1 MYYEITLDLTQLS
14 KSWRERR
21 SEKLSLSIYAE
32 VLARVD
38 KQEITGPSEKLS
50 MFSQ

>member
-1 MYYEITLDLTQLS
+1 MYYEITFDLTQLS
-14 KSWRERR
+14 KSWGERR

-38 KQEITGPSEKLS
+38 K
-50 MFSQ
+50 